1 MKFWKNKHKIDRN
14 WRNWIND
21 DASARR
27 AVVGSE
33 GESAEVAAPRSAYDV
48 TPSRKGLKRSFSP
61 AKANATSDKIYDAG
75 KELYNNNN
83 IVDAKNLKSN
93 EKPVYSRRV
102 VNDYLSDLNKESDK
116 LYDEKGDNRKSRV
129 LDKNASSIHNFLS
142 ALDYSS
148 HANAYYSNK
157 SNGKVKFQHNESAAQ
172 SLGVQYYDSRNK
184 RYGTAFANLIA
195 KLAEDNSGADIDGD
209 EFWDEQLLTER
220 TVTRHNIN
228 KCKKDK
234 TKERIVLMLDTSPS
248 CRRVAD
254 FYGLMANIAESY
266 DDIEVYD
273 VPNGRI
279 VHKYSRRYKR
289 FVPAWSLE
297 DIINKAHEWKY
308 MKNRTVLMFS
318 DSDCTTTVEKN
329 IGINNTI
336 VLCHRDRSDGY
347 SLCDIETK
355 LENKGGK
362 IFYGVNS
369 PDKLLEV
376 VRKLK

>member
-1 MKFWKNKHKIDRN
+1 MKFKINRR
-14 WRNWIND
+14 WRHWNND
-21 DASARR
+21 DANARR

-33 GESAEVAAPRSAYDV
+33 GESVKVAAPRSAD
-48 TPSRKGLKRSFSP
+48 SDIFSSNMKKRSITP
-61 AKANATSDKIYDAG
+61 AKPNAISDKIYDAG
-75 KELYNNNN
+75 RELYNNNN
-83 IVDAKNLKSN
+83 IVDAKNLQPN

-102 VNDYLSDLNKESDK
+102 VNEHLSDLHKEADK
-116 LYDEKGDNRKSRV
+116 LYDVNHRDKKAIM
-129 LDKNASSIHNFLS
+129 LDKKASSIHNFLG

-148 HANAYYSNK
+148 HANAYHSNK
-157 SNGKVKFQHNESAAQ
+157 SDGKVKFKHNERATH
-172 SLGVQYYDSRNK
+172 SLGIQYFDSRNK

-220 TVTRHNIN
+220 TITRQNIN

-248 CRRVAD
+248 CRQVAD
-254 FYGLMANIAESY
+254 FYGLIANIAESY

-279 VHKYSRRYKR
+279 MHKYSRRYKR
-289 FVPAWSLE
+289 FVPAWNLE
-297 DIINKAHEWKY
+297 DIINRAYEWKY

-318 DSDCTTTVEKN
+318 DSDCTEIVEKN
-329 IGINNTI
+329 IGVNNAI
-336 VLCHRDRSDGY
+336 VLCHKYRNDAYG
-347 SLCDIETK
+347 LCDIETK

-369 PDKLLEV
+369 PDKLMEV

>member
-1 MKFWKNKHKIDRN
+1 MKFKINRRWRHWKN
-14 WRNWIND
+14 D
-21 DASARR
+21 DERTR
-27 AVVGSE
+27 KAVVGSE
-33 GESAEVAAPRSAYDV
+33 RGPLQTMAPSSGGDITSSSKRFKRNFSSAKP
-48 TPSRKGLKRSFSP
+48 
-61 AKANATSDKIYDAG
+61 NATSDKIYDAG

-83 IVDAKNLKSN
+83 IVDAKNLNKN
-93 EKPVYSRRV
+93 QKPVYSRRGINEFISASNRV
-102 VNDYLSDLNKESDK
+102 SDK
-116 LYDEKGDNRKSRV
+116 LYDEKGENKESQK
-129 LDKNASSIHNFLS
+129 LDSEVTSIHDFLE

-148 HANAYYSNK
+148 HANAYVSNK
-157 SNGKVKFQHNESAAQ
+157 SDEEVRFKHNEKASR
-172 SLGVQYYDSRNK
+172 SLGIEYFDSRNK

-195 KLAEDNSGADIDGD
+195 KLAEDSSGADIDGD

-248 CRRVAD
+248 CRKVAD
-254 FYGLMANIAESY
+254 FYGLIANIAESY

-289 FVPAWSLE
+289 FVPAWNLE
-297 DIINKAHEWKY
+297 DIVNKAQEWKY
-308 MKNRTVLMFS
+308 MKNRTVLIFS
-318 DSDCTTTVEKN
+318 DSDCTSIVEKN
-329 IGINNTI
+329 IGVNNAI
-336 VLCHRDRSDGY
+336 VLCHRPRNDGY
-347 SLCDIETK
+347 TLRDIETK
-355 LENKGGK
+355 LENKGGR

-369 PDKLLEV
+369 PDKLMEV

>member
-1 MKFWKNKHKIDRN
+1 MKHKINRS
-14 WRNWIND
+14 WRRWKND
-21 DASARR
+21 DTRSRR

-33 GESAEVAAPRSAYDV
+33 GESVKLTAPRSTDFNV
-48 TPSRKGLKRSFSP
+48 SSLKRLKGNLSP
-61 AKANATSDKIYDAG
+61 AKINATSDKIYDAG
-75 KELYNNNN
+75 KELYNNNE
-83 IVDAKNLKSN
+83 IVNAKNLQQNQKPTYARHVVDKYLEGLHEDAN
-93 EKPVYSRRV
+93 ELYDKEEY
-102 VNDYLSDLNKESDK
+102 DKADKLDKESNTV
-116 LYDEKGDNRKSRV
+116 GD
-129 LDKNASSIHNFLS
+129 FLG

-148 HANAYYSNK
+148 HTNAFHSSK
-157 SNGKVKFQHNESAAQ
+157 SSGRNKFQRNERAAR
-172 SLGVQYYDSRNK
+172 SLGVRYYKSRNK

-195 KLAEDNSGADIDGD
+195 KLAEDNSGSDVDGD

-220 TVTRHNIN
+220 TITRQNIN

-248 CRRVAD
+248 CRQMAN
-254 FYGLMANIAESY
+254 FYGLIANIAESY

-289 FVPAWSLE
+289 FVPAWNLE
-297 DIINKAHEWKY
+297 DIINGAHEWKY

-318 DSDCTTTVEKN
+318 DSDCTRTVKKN
-329 IGINNTI
+329 IGINNAI
-336 VLCHRDRSDGY
+336 VLCHQNRSDGY
-347 SLCDIETK
+347 SLCDIETE

-369 PDKLLEV
+369 PDKLMEV

>member
-1 MKFWKNKHKIDRN
+1 MKFKINRRWRHWK
-14 WRNWIND
+14 ND
-21 DASARR
+21 DAYARR

-33 GESAEVAAPRSAYDV
+33 GEAVKLTAPRSTDFNV
-48 TPSRKGLKRSFSP
+48 SSLKRLKGNLSP
-61 AKANATSDKIYDAG
+61 AKINATSDKIYDAG
-75 KELYNNNN
+75 KELYNNNE
-83 IVDAKNLKSN
+83 IVNAKNLQQNQKPTYARHVVDKYLEGLHEGAN
-93 EKPVYSRRV
+93 ELYDKEEY
-102 VNDYLSDLNKESDK
+102 DKADKLDKESNTV
-116 LYDEKGDNRKSRV
+116 GD
-129 LDKNASSIHNFLS
+129 FLG

-148 HANAYYSNK
+148 HTNAFHSSK
-157 SNGKVKFQHNESAAQ
+157 SSGRNKFQRNERAAR
-172 SLGVQYYDSRNK
+172 SLGVRYYKSRNK

-195 KLAEDNSGADIDGD
+195 KLAEDNSGSDIDGD
-209 EFWDEQLLTER
+209 EYWDEQLLTER
-220 TVTRHNIN
+220 TITRHNIN

-248 CRRVAD
+248 CRQMAN
-254 FYGLMANIAESY
+254 FYGLIANIAESY

-289 FVPAWSLE
+289 FVPAWNLE
-297 DIINKAHEWKY
+297 DIINGAHEWKY

-318 DSDCTTTVEKN
+318 DSDCTRTVKKN
-329 IGINNTI
+329 IGINNAI
-336 VLCHRDRSDGY
+336 VLCHQNRSDGY
-347 SLCDIETK
+347 SLCDIETE

-369 PDKLLEV
+369 PDKLMEV

>member
-1 MKFWKNKHKIDRN
+1 MKFWKNRPKLDRN
-14 WRNWIND
+14 WRNWRND
-21 DASARR
+21 DAHARR

-33 GESAEVAAPRSAYDV
+33 GESVAVAAPRTVDFIQSSKIA
-48 TPSRKGLKRSFSP
+48 KRSISP
-61 AKANATSDKIYDAG
+61 AKINATSDKIYDAG
-75 KELYNNNN
+75 KELYNNNS
-83 IVDAKNLKSN
+83 IVDAKNLLPN
-93 EKPVYSRRV
+93 EKPIYSRRV
-102 VNDYLSDLNKESDK
+102 VDDYLSDLHRAADK
-116 LYDEKGDNRKSRV
+116 LYDEKGEYKKARI
-129 LDKNASSIHNFLS
+129 LDKKASSIHDFLS

-148 HANAYYSNK
+148 HTNPYHSNK
-157 SNGKVKFQHNESAAQ
+157 SDGKVKFQHNEMAVH
-172 SLGVQYYDSRNK
+172 SLGIQYFDSRNK

-220 TVTRHNIN
+220 IITRYNIN

-248 CRRVAD
+248 CRQVAD
-254 FYGLMANIAESY
+254 FYGLIANIAESY

-289 FVPAWSLE
+289 FVPAWNLE
-297 DIINKAHEWKY
+297 DIINRAHEWKY

-318 DSDCTTTVEKN
+318 DSDCTRTVEKN
-329 IGINNTI
+329 IGINNII
-336 VLCHRDRSDGY
+336 VLCHQNRRDGY
-347 SLCDIETK
+347 ALCDIETK

-369 PDKLLEV
+369 PDKLIEI

>member
-1 MKFWKNKHKIDRN
+1 MKHKINRN
-14 WRNWIND
+14 WRRWKND
-21 DASARR
+21 DARSRR

-33 GESAEVAAPRSAYDV
+33 GGPVKITAPRSTDDI
-48 TPSRKGLKRSFSP
+48 SSGKRVKRNLAP
-61 AKANATSDKIYDAG
+61 AKINATSDKIYDAG
-75 KELYNNNN
+75 KELYNNNE
-83 IVDAKNLKSN
+83 IVDAKNLRSKQ
-93 EKPVYSRRV
+93 KPTYARRV
-102 VNDYLSDLNKESDK
+102 VDNYLDGLNKKADK
-116 LYDEKGDNRKSRV
+116 LYDDGEFDKSEV
-129 LDKNASSIHNFLS
+129 LDKESQKVGDFLAS
-142 ALDYSS
+142 LDYSS
-148 HANAYYSNK
+148 HTNAFQVSK
-157 SNGKVKFQHNESAAQ
+157 PSGKTKFQRNERAAR
-172 SLGVQYYDSRNK
+172 SLGVQYFKSRNK

-195 KLAEDNSGADIDGD
+195 KLAEDNSGGDIDGD

-220 TVTRHNIN
+220 TITRHSIN

-254 FYGLMANIAESY
+254 FYGLMANIAEGY

-289 FVPAWSLE
+289 FVPAWNLE
-297 DIINKAHEWKY
+297 DIINGAHEWKY
-308 MKNRTVLMFS
+308 MKNRTVLIFS
-318 DSDCTTTVEKN
+318 DSDCTDTVEKN
-329 IGINNTI
+329 IGINNAI
-336 VLCHRDRSDGY
+336 ILCHCDENEAY
-347 SLCDIETK
+347 SLRDIKTK

-369 PDKLLEV
+369 PDKLMEV

>member
-1 MKFWKNKHKIDRN
+1 MKHKINRN
-14 WRNWIND
+14 WRRWKND
-21 DASARR
+21 DTRSRR

-33 GESAEVAAPRSAYDV
+33 GESVKLTAPRSTDFNV
-48 TPSRKGLKRSFSP
+48 SSLKRLKGNLSP
-61 AKANATSDKIYDAG
+61 AKINATSDKIYDAG
-75 KELYNNNN
+75 KELYNNNE
-83 IVDAKNLKSN
+83 IVNAKNLQQNQKPTYARHVVDKYLEGLHEGAN
-93 EKPVYSRRV
+93 ELYDKEEY
-102 VNDYLSDLNKESDK
+102 DKADKLDKESNTV
-116 LYDEKGDNRKSRV
+116 GD
-129 LDKNASSIHNFLS
+129 FLG

-148 HANAYYSNK
+148 HTNAFHSSK
-157 SNGKVKFQHNESAAQ
+157 SSGRNKFQRNERAAR
-172 SLGVQYYDSRNK
+172 SLGVRYYKSRNK

-195 KLAEDNSGADIDGD
+195 KLAEDNSGSDIDGD

-220 TVTRHNIN
+220 TITRHNIN

-248 CRRVAD
+248 CRQMAN
-254 FYGLMANIAESY
+254 FYGLIANIAESY

-289 FVPAWSLE
+289 FVPAWNLE
-297 DIINKAHEWKY
+297 DIINGAHEWKY
-308 MKNRTVLMFS
+308 MKNRTVLIFS
-318 DSDCTTTVEKN
+318 DSDCTRTVEKN
-329 IGINNTI
+329 IGINNAI
-336 VLCHRDRSDGY
+336 ILCHCDKTEAY
-347 SLCDIETK
+347 SLRDIKTK

-369 PDKLLEV
+369 PDKLMEV

>member
-1 MKFWKNKHKIDRN
+1 MKFKINRRWRHWKNH
-14 WRNWIND
+14 
-21 DASARR
+21 DAHARR

-33 GESAEVAAPRSAYDV
+33 GESVNIAAPQAANDI
-48 TPSRKGLKRSFSP
+48 TPSSKGLKRSFST
-61 AKANATSDKIYDAG
+61 AKPNATSDKIYNAG

-83 IVDAKNLKSN
+83 IVDAKNLQPN

-102 VNDYLSDLNKESDK
+102 VNDYLSDLNTEADK
-116 LYDEKGDNRKSRV
+116 LYDVNHRDKNAIM
-129 LDKNASSIHNFLS
+129 LDKKASSIHDFLG

-148 HANAYYSNK
+148 HANAYHSNK
-157 SNGKVKFQHNESAAQ
+157 SDGKVKFKHNEKATH
-172 SLGVQYYDSRNK
+172 SLGIQYFDSRNK

-195 KLAEDNSGADIDGD
+195 KLAEDSSGADIDGD

-220 TVTRHNIN
+220 TVTRYNIN

-248 CRRVAD
+248 CRSVAD
-254 FYGLMANIAESY
+254 FYGLIANIAESY

-289 FVPAWSLE
+289 FVPAWNLE
-297 DIINKAHEWKY
+297 DIINEAHEWKY

-318 DSDCTTTVEKN
+318 DSDCTRIVEKN

-336 VLCHRDRSDGY
+336 VLCHQYRSEGY
-347 SLCDIETK
+347 ALCDIETK

-369 PDKLLEV
+369 PDKLMEV

>member
-1 MKFWKNKHKIDRN
+1 MKFKIKRRWRHWK
-14 WRNWIND
+14 ND
-21 DASARR
+21 DAHARR

-33 GESAEVAAPRSAYDV
+33 GESVAIAAPHSDSIDISSSRMKKRGN
-48 TPSRKGLKRSFSP
+48 TPANL
-61 AKANATSDKIYDAG
+61 NATSDKIYDAG
-75 KELYNNNN
+75 KELYNNNE
-83 IVDAKNLKSN
+83 IVDAKNLQQN
-93 EKPVYSRRV
+93 QKPTYARRV
-102 VNDYLSDLNKESDK
+102 VDKYLEGLHEGANELYDKEEYDKADKLDKESNTV
-116 LYDEKGDNRKSRV
+116 GD
-129 LDKNASSIHNFLS
+129 FLG

-148 HANAYYSNK
+148 HTNAFHSSK
-157 SNGKVKFQHNESAAQ
+157 SSGRNKFQRNERAAR
-172 SLGVQYYDSRNK
+172 SLGVRYYKSRNK

-195 KLAEDNSGADIDGD
+195 KLAEDNSGSDVDGD

-220 TVTRHNIN
+220 TVTRYNIN

-234 TKERIVLMLDTSPS
+234 IKERIVLMLDTSPS
-248 CRRVAD
+248 CRQVAD
-254 FYGLMANIAESY
+254 FYGLIANIAESY

-289 FVPAWSLE
+289 FVPAWNLE
-297 DIINKAHEWKY
+297 DITNGAHEWKY

-318 DSDCTTTVEKN
+318 DSDCTGVVERN
-329 IGINNTI
+329 IGINNAI
-336 VLCHRDRSDGY
+336 VLCHQPKSDGY
-347 SLCDIETK
+347 SLCKIEAK

-369 PDKLLEV
+369 PDKLIEV